1 MQDLQHFLKNYEKVR
16 WKPTADITL
25 KAAFLGYLET
35 GNSDFLSK
43 FRDAFFFSMG
53 KIGIAKKVFL
63 DGATPKV

>member
-1 MQDLQHFLKNYEKVR
+1 MR

-25 KAAFLGYLET
+25 KAALLGYLET
-35 GNSDFLSK
+35 GNGDFLAK

-53 KIGIAKKVFL
+53 KIGVAKKVYL